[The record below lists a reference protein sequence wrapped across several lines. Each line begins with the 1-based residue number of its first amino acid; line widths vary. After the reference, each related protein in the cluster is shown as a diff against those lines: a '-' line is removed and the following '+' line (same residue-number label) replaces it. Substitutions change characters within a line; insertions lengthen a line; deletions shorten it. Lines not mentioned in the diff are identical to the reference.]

1 MLDTN
6 VLISVML
13 FPSSRMNAMM
23 NYIFSE
29 HRLILSS
36 YIVEELRYVV
46 RRKFP
51 SKIDAVEQLLAGM
64 SYEYVRTPQKMDE
77 NMFDIRDYK
86 DYPVL
91 FTAMVEEVD
100 ILITGDKDFLD
111 VDVEFPEI
119 MTPAVFVD
127 RYCQWSCFVE
137 SLDKF
142 SDDFMSGGREQPAQ
156 QIREDLNTDE

>member
-111 VDVEFPEI
+111 VDV
-119 MTPAVFVD
+119 
-127 RYCQWSCFVE
+127 
-137 SLDKF
+137 
-142 SDDFMSGGREQPAQ
+142 DFRK
-156 QIREDLNTDE
+156 L